1 MGCPHIY
8 YIRALQLMARAIAY
22 ETDRKLAREF
32 DEELSEERLT
42 AYLTAKKAEMS
53 EKDFYYVAGRATQA
67 TIEEAYQ
74 EGCDPLNASIGGLN
88 MFEDFI
94 GLEDLSDGE
103 G

>member
-22 ETDRKLAREF
+22 ETDEKLAREF

-42 AYLTAKKAEMS
+42 TYLTTKKAELS
-53 EKDFYYVAGRATQA
+53 EKDFYYVASRATQV

-74 EGCDPLNASIGGLN
+74 EGCDPLNASIGGIN
-88 MFEDFI
+88 MFEEFI
-94 GLEDLSDGE
+94 GLEE
-103 G
+103 K